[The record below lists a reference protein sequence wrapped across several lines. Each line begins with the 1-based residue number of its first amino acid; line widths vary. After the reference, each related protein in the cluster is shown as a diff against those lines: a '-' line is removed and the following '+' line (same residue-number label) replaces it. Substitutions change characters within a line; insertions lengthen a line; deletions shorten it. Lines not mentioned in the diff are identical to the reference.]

1 MAIYNINI
9 ILLANMSL
17 SLKSAYDTSIRKLY
31 VGLLRVCQVSKHHT
45 DPGDRLECQSSV
57 YRLTTVDSRSL
68 HNNSVDC
75 NQRMAPAP
83 RRGAGAIRWLQ
94 RHWRKQV
101 FVCCY
106 GNIQYVLKHLRLNL
120 NDNFRQHSWWKCWF
134 ETSNKKLRCRREAA
148 RRSVR
153 WKSCCVKFT
162 AINI

>member
-68 HNNSVDC
+68 HVESVELEPYVDC
-75 NQRMAPAP
+75 SD
-83 RRGAGAIRWLQ
+83 IDES
-94 RHWRKQV
+94 K
-101 FVCCY
+101 F
-106 GNIQYVLKHLRLNL
+106 
-120 NDNFRQHSWWKCWF
+120 S
-134 ETSNKKLRCRREAA
+134 
-148 RRSVR
+148 SVAMVTY
-153 WKSCCVKFT
+153 SMS
-162 AINI
+162 